1 MKHAKNCRCAACGA
15 RPVFDGEE
23 LRALRAGAKLAGVE
37 LVPDPPD
44 PAELSSAEILGALS
58 RAYCECGHLLQEHG
72 PNWCSVLACGCRSY
86 VERDNRDA

>member
-15 RPVFDGEE
+15 RPITRYDGAE
-23 LRALRAGAKLAGVE
+23 LAALREGARLAGVA
-37 LVPDPPD
+37 LDPD
-44 PAELSSAEILGALS
+44 PADLTDAEILGALS
-58 RAYCECGHLLQEHG
+58 RAYCECGHLLGEHG